1 MPKKREPTKHRPRGG
16 LTGAR
21 RSRVAAIR
29 QEVEQG
35 TYEDEQKLRI
45 ALDRMIDR
53 LLERSK
59 R

>member
-1 MPKKREPTKHRPRGG
+1 MRRKSRPKGGTKRP
-16 LTGAR
+16 AR
-21 RSRVAAIR
+21 AERERRVEKIR
-29 QEVEQG
+29 EEVRKG
-35 TYEDEQKLRI
+35 TYDDDEKLRL

>member
-1 MPKKREPTKHRPRGG
+1 MPKKREPKQRPRGG
-16 LTGAR
+16 VADAR
-21 RSRVAAIR
+21 QSRVEAIR

-35 TYEDEQKLRI
+35 TYDDEQKLRV

>member
-1 MPKKREPTKHRPRGG
+1 MPRKKEAKHRPRGG
-16 LTGAR
+16 VADAR
-21 RSRVAAIR
+21 RSRVEAIR
-29 QEVEQG
+29 QEVEQD
-35 TYEDEQKLRI
+35 TYDDEQKLRI

>member
-1 MPKKREPTKHRPRGG
+1 MPKKKEAKHRSGG
-16 LTGAR
+16 GVADAR
-21 RSRVAAIR
+21 RSRVEAIR

-35 TYEDEQKLRI
+35 TYDDEQKLRI

>member
-1 MPKKREPTKHRPRGG
+1 MPKKREPKQRPRRGVAD
-16 LTGAR
+16 AR
-21 RSRVAAIR
+21 QSRVEAIR

-35 TYEDEQKLRI
+35 TYDDEQKLRV